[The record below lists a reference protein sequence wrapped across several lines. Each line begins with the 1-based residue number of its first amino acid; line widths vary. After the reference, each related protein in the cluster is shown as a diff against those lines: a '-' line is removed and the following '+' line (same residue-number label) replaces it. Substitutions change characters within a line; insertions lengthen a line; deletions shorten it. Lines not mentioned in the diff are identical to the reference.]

1 MNMDEPECEGSKNNG
16 VSKQPDEHSDTT
28 EDSE

>member
-1 MNMDEPECEGSKNNG
+1 MDETECEGSKNSG